1 MRGVKARILFWLVSI
16 IATALLTYQFVLA
29 ANCFAADNGRF
40 SVASSVVPSSS
51 SLSLT
56 NAESRI
62 RQLPSLYH
70 LLDTEVE
77 GTCPQKL
84 VLMEDKRIG
93 SSISSLSDW
102 GDHNSIPK
110 IIHVT
115 TKSRCLPPSF
125 HDNLELWKK
134 AFPDY
139 SFVLHNDAAMYRLL
153 ELHHVDFPHLQQSLK
168 CSVSVAAIADLW
180 RALILYEYGGI
191 YTDIDNAPR
200 KLNAFLI
207 KETDQAFFV
216 VEEAGYLSQYFM
228 ASAPKHPL
236 LFLLIQSTLHRLY
249 DLNDVDHQYVP
260 FVTGP
265 GALKQAFLHFLHEQG
280 PNAAAVK
287 NTTSPKNAAFV
298 QEGVYTGIGN
308 ATVTVVGRRGK
319 ASDEY
324 VARNVIYKKRR
335 IYAELMNMTHFS
347 RVHADPSVKSKLT
360 TDSCMERLWHSRNS
374 NRQ

>member
-1 MRGVKARILFWLVSI
+1 MMKGGKSRVLFWIGSL
-16 IATALLTYQFVLA
+16 IATALLTYQFSLA
-29 ANCFAADNGRF
+29 ANCFVAENGR
-40 SVASSVVPSSS
+40 SSIASTLPSSS
-51 SLSLT
+51 TLPLT
-56 NAESRI
+56 GKAI
-62 RQLPSLYH
+62 QTQQLPSLYH
-70 LLDTEVE
+70 LLDTGIESSCTE
-77 GTCPQKL
+77 NL
-84 VLMEDKRIG
+84 VLMEDKRMG
-93 SSISSLSDW
+93 PSILSAPDW
-102 GDHNSIPK
+102 NNRLSIPK
-110 IIHVT
+110 VIHVT
-115 TKSRCLPPSF
+115 SKSRCLPPSF
-125 HDNLELWKK
+125 HDNLELWKT

-153 ELHHVDFPHLQQSLK
+153 DLPHLHFPHLQESLL
-168 CSVSVAAIADLW
+168 CSVSVAARADLW

-200 KLNAFLI
+200 KLNSTRI
-207 KETDQAFFV
+207 QETDQAFFV

-236 LFLLIQSTLHRLY
+236 MFMLIQSTLHRLY

-280 PNAAAVK
+280 PNTAAIK
-287 NTTSPKNAAFV
+287 NTTTSKNAAIV
-298 QEGVYTGIGN
+298 QEGVYIGISN

-347 RVHADPSVKSKLT
+347 RVHSDPSVKSQLT
-360 TDSCMERLWHSRNS
+360 TDSCFERLWLSRKD
-374 NRQ
+374 NR

>member
-1 MRGVKARILFWLVSI
+1 MKRCQARSFFWIGSLI
-16 IATALLTYQFVLA
+16 TTALLVYQLSLA
-29 ANCFAADNGRF
+29 TNCFVTDNNER
-40 SVASSVVPSSS
+40 SSITDSIPS
-51 SLSLT
+51 SLSQIST
-56 NAESRI
+56 ATRTQ
-62 RQLPSLYH
+62 QLPTLYD
-70 LLDTEVE
+70 LVDTQEE
-77 GTCPQKL
+77 AACPEKL
-84 VLMEDKRIG
+84 VLLKDRRIG
-93 SSISSLSDW
+93 PQILATLDW
-102 GDHNSIPK
+102 DNHQQIPK
-110 IIHVT
+110 VIHVT

-153 ELHHVDFPHLQQSLK
+153 DHPHPDFPHLQQSLH
-168 CSVSVAAIADLW
+168 CSVSVAARADLW

-200 KLNAFLI
+200 KLNATLI
-207 KETDQAFFV
+207 QKSDQAFFV

-236 LFLLIQSTLHRLY
+236 MFLLIQSTLHRLY

-280 PNAAAVK
+280 PNSAAQVK
-287 NTTSPKNAAFV
+287 NTTQRNAAIV
-298 QEGVYTGIGN
+298 QEGVYVGIDN

-335 IYAELMNMTHFS
+335 IYADLMNMTHFS
-347 RVHADPSVKSKLT
+347 RVHSDPSVKSQLK
-360 TDSCMERLWHSRNS
+360 TDSCLERLWRRRRDIN
-374 NRQ
+374 N